1 MPLRVWYA
9 IAGGIWGVILGPLA
23 ALLLTAAG
31 MGLAGRVMQA
41 APMPPGAL
49 AWAVVL
55 LAFLTGIGIGLAC
68 LLGGYVY
75 GRNRE
80 RLMMS
85 ERAAAR
91 RHAIGLLA
99 AAGLVL
105 AIYGGNVWTQD
116 WQYRRDMMSAT
127 ERESALAKLQAERH
141 DITDAVLAS
150 GQDGK
155 IRLRLE
161 VKGTRDGEYRLQWKV
176 RDGEGGPP
184 LLEAFSAQ
192 RLSARDKVVDV
203 GVDMMA
209 VGRAF
214 RRTPAGGSGTG
225 PVVERVLEF
234 EAVLEPLLSPAE
246 RAMLSAEELRR
257 IQGDQ
262 SRIRVVRRLA
272 QTMRF
277 VAEDE

>member
-1 MPLRVWYA
+1 MPLRGWYA
-9 IAGGIWGVILGPLA
+9 IVGGIWGVILGPLA

-49 AWAVVL
+49 AWMVVL
-55 LAFLTGIGIGLAC
+55 LSFFTGIGIGLAC

-80 RLMMS
+80 RLMMA

-91 RHAIGLLA
+91 RHALGLLA
-99 AAGLVL
+99 AAALIV
-105 AIYGGNVWTQD
+105 AIYAGNVSTQN
-116 WQYRRDMMSAT
+116 WQYRRDMMGAA
-127 ERESALAKLQAERH
+127 ERETAVARLQAERH

-161 VKGTRDGEYRLQWKV
+161 VKGKRDGEYRVQWKV
-176 RDGEGGPP
+176 RDGAGGPL

-225 PVVERVLEF
+225 LVVERDLEF
-234 EAVLEPLLSPAE
+234 EAVLEPLLGPDE

-257 IQGDQ
+257 AQGDQ
-262 SRIRVVRRLA
+262 SRLRVVRRLS